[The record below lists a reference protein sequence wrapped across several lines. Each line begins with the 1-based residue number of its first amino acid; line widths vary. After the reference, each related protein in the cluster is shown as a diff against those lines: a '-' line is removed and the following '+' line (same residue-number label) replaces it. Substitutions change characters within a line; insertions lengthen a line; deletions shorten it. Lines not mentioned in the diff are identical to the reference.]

1 MEPIEFDM
9 DLWANPPTVGCRYS
23 VAALWRGVVDA
34 GLEPEVYLE
43 SLPDFVR
50 WNAASEVIEVLDCGI
65 NSLANWEGQHWLPE
79 AVLKNARDLIERM
92 CEPIQREP
100 EFLGLDQFRS
110 DPRWL
115 SIRADAR
122 SLALSMLP
130 WVEACGH
137 TVNPN
142 NLRDFDLD
150 RLR

>member
-1 MEPIEFDM
+1 MEPIEFDNE
-9 DLWANPPTVGCRYS
+9 LWANPPPVRCRYS

-34 GLEPEVYLE
+34 GLEPAVYLE

-50 WNAASEVIEVLDCGI
+50 WNAATEVIEGLDLGI
-65 NSLANWEGQHWLPE
+65 RALGNWSGQFWLPD

-92 CEPIQREP
+92 CEPIEREP
-100 EFLGLDQFRS
+100 EFLGLDKFRS

-122 SLALSMLP
+122 SLTLSLLP